1 MKGKLALIVDGL
13 VGDQSDL
20 FPTLRLH
27 PKGKKKANARWL
39 MLFPYTRHYF
49 FSGFLP
55 ALEPEPGGNEK
66 KEQQQGNPPI
76 HPSILRPPIDVGY
89 LESCVCCVYLPLEQW
104 NFF

>member
-49 FSGFLP
+49 VFFLVSIQP
-55 ALEPEPGGNEK
+55 LNLNREETRK
-66 KEQQQGNPPI
+66 KNNNKATDPFI
-76 HPSILRPPIDVGY
+76 HPS
-89 LESCVCCVYLPLEQW
+89 CVPL
-104 NFF
+104 

>member
-1 MKGKLALIVDGL
+1 VREQKRRKKGEKENNKNMKGKLALIVDGL

-49 FSGFLP
+49 FFLVSFQP
-55 ALEPEPGGNEK
+55 LNLNREETRK
-66 KEQQQGNPPI
+66 KNNNKATHPFI
-76 HPSILRPPIDVGY
+76 HPS
-89 LESCVCCVYLPLEQW
+89 CVPL
-104 NFF
+104 